1 MRLIKDKRDNTVST
15 HLLSMRDMKRD
26 MNHITTLNH
35 IITPTTTH
43 ILTTMVVITTLV
55 VLEAEDSEEVVTE
68 VAALGVLTEEAMEE
82 AAMAVAAD
90 TGKLKEKVSKE
101 GPMCSFF
108 FYPIS
113 TGILIFTNYYKGFN
127 PTDIV
132 RRLGDFFLVYSS
144 QVFFIF

>member
-1 MRLIKDKRDNTVST
+1 
-15 HLLSMRDMKRD
+15 
-26 MNHITTLNH
+26 
-35 IITPTTTH
+35 
-43 ILTTMVVITTLV
+43 MVVITTLV

-82 AAMAVAAD
+82 AAMAVAAED

-108 FYPIS
+108 FYPIPA
-113 TGILIFTNYYKGFN
+113 GILIFTNYYKGFN

-132 RRLGDFFLVYSS
+132 RRLGDFFLVYSN